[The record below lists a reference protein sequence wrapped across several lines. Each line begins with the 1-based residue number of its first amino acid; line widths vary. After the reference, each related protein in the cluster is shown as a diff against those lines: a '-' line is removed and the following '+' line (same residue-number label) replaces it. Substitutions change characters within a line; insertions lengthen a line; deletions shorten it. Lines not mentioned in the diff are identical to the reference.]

1 MKYVI
6 DHVKQKEH
14 QHMESVIYMEIDY
27 ELVTLKDALDE
38 NDTLTIIKTKEKL
51 IYLVNKLLDLPVK
64 WVVISL

>member
-14 QHMESVIYMEIDY
+14 QQMESVIYMEIDY

-38 NDTLTIIKTKEKL
+38 NDTLTMIKTKEKL

-64 WVVISL
+64 

>member
-6 DHVKQKEH
+6 DHIKQKEH
-14 QHMESVIYMEIDY
+14 QQMESVIYMEIDY

-64 WVVISL
+64 

>member
-14 QHMESVIYMEIDY
+14 QQMESVIYMEIDY

-38 NDTLTIIKTKEKL
+38 NDTLKIIKTKEKL
-51 IYLVNKLLDLPVK
+51 IYLVNKLLDIPIK
-64 WVVISL
+64 

>member
-14 QHMESVIYMEIDY
+14 QQMESVIYMEIDY

-38 NDTLTIIKTKEKL
+38 NDTLKIIKTKEKL
-51 IYLVNKLLDLPVK
+51 IYLVNKLLDIPVK
-64 WVVISL
+64 

>member
-1 MKYVI
+1 
-6 DHVKQKEH
+6 
-14 QHMESVIYMEIDY
+14 MESVIYMEIDY

-64 WVVISL
+64 

>member
-14 QHMESVIYMEIDY
+14 QQMESVIYMEIDY

-64 WVVISL
+64 

>member
-6 DHVKQKEH
+6 DRVKQKEH
-14 QHMESVIYMEIDY
+14 QQMESVIYMEIDY

-64 WVVISL
+64 